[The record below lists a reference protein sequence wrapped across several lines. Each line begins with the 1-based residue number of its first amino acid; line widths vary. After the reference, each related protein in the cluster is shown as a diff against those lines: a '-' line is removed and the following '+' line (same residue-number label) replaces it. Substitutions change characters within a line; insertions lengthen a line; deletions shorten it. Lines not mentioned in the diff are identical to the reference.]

1 MKLIKK
7 DFERMKDKQA
17 RDNSQ
22 VKDTHKKKSNLFLS
36 AACAALL
43 MIEGIVYGQG
53 SANNATNANELEYS
67 YNIRYDYNNYPK
79 RPDGSID
86 YDGFI
91 IDEDGRN
98 KLANAMTE
106 IIRTIDYE
114 SADNRYKENDGRINR
129 KLLKSCDDYYKLV
142 KNPAL
147 VKFWETVKIIKKKN
161 GNFVDVV
168 FPSAFEYEKKCIHF
182 ACVDEVQAC
191 INDCLSL
198 KLSEK
203 IPNIENSDSENSD
216 SESAESES
224 CEQKKC
230 YFLNRKPGYNSIYMG
245 MVNRW
250 LISFVHDAKNSNDQ
264 NVIDKKCSDF
274 KLLLE
279 FYEERDK
286 KDYEEGDKK
295 EDEEKSNFLD
305 QLDAFRRLINGT
317 IIKRFDSSPE
327 LDPFKLLVNGTI
339 IERFGKGKSSE
350 EVFLN
355 LNPQSQLE
363 IEFFFKL
370 LYYYNKFCPTRL
382 LWKLNQSF
390 CPLWVDPPCA
400 PYLQKRPIPYRLPTY
415 LPPSYEPPL
424 E

>member
-7 DFERMKDKQA
+7 DFEQMKDKQA

-22 VKDTHKKKSNLFLS
+22 VNQKKKSNLFLS

-86 YDGFI
+86 YGGFI
-91 IDEDGRN
+91 IDEDGQN

-106 IIRTIDYE
+106 IIRKIDYE
-114 SADNRYKENDGRINR
+114 SADNRYKEKDGRINR
-129 KLLKSCDDYYKLV
+129 KLLKVCDDYYKLIE
-142 KNPAL
+142 NPAL
-147 VKFWETVKIIKKKN
+147 LNFWETVAITKKKN

-168 FPSAFEYEKKCIHF
+168 FPSSLEYRKRCIHF

-198 KLSEK
+198 TPSEK
-203 IPNIENSDSENSD
+203 IPNIENSDSEST
-216 SESAESES
+216 ESES

-245 MVNRW
+245 IVNRW
-250 LISFVHDAKNSNDQ
+250 LISFVHDVKNSDDQ
-264 NVIDKKCSDF
+264 NVIDKKCTDF

-279 FYEERDK
+279 FYEKRDK
-286 KDYEEGDKK
+286 KD
-295 EDEEKSNFLD
+295 EEKFKSSD
-305 QLDAFRRLINGT
+305 QLDPFRLLVNET
-317 IIKRFDSSPE
+317 IIK
-327 LDPFKLLVNGTI
+327 
-339 IERFGKGKSSE
+339 RFGKGKSSE
-350 EVFLN
+350 EVFLK

-382 LWKLNQSF
+382 LWKLTQSF
-390 CPLWVDPPCA
+390 CLLRANPPCA
-400 PYLQKRPIPYRLPTY
+400 PPDFHKRPIPYRLPTY